1 MGRKPTKLSTKMKRG
16 MGITPQMEKVFGPKK
31 KRRKKKDECF
41 ISTVCFGENALE
53 TEKFRRWR
61 DNSLVNYKLG
71 RRFIKWYYKYGNKIS
86 LFLQKVRILKYIT
99 KFFLKRIANLLN

>member
-16 MGITPQMEKVFGPKK
+16 MGITPQMEKILNPK